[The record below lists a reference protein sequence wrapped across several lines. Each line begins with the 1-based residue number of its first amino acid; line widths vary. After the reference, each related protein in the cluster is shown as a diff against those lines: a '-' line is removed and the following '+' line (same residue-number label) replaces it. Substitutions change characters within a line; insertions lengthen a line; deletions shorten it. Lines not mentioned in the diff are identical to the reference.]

1 MRLHQIKA
9 LCILTFVASFT
20 ALLFSNSAIVET
32 ITQQEAN
39 RTLDNSRGSAEKR
52 EGQKTTGVLN
62 PIEFDSTKPKLDIA
76 GEGFCVT
83 PVYPNSVEDLYRFP
97 QEIEVYTKK
106 SALTHKRLYEAQKRF
121 DENYFSVWSYKRP
134 PESSF
139 TARWPFR
146 VYSQGYSY
154 GENLQ
159 LLEPAWFDEM
169 LEKANFRSFGKVS
182 GYGLTLHFSSLRN
195 FPTQKPLFRDPNRA
209 GEGFPFD
216 YLQNSAIHANEPIYI
231 SHYST
236 DKAWVYVYTSYASG
250 WLPSHS
256 IVFMNKK
263 ERKKWQRNK
272 PVYLLKEK
280 VALTDTEGHFLFY
293 SRIGMRLSLIKKRGL
308 YTYVRAVAPGA
319 FNRPTFVTVRLK
331 NSDVTTTPLLID
343 QENLTRI
350 TAGVM
355 QSNYGWGGL
364 YEERD
369 CSSTLRDIFAPFG
382 IWMPRN
388 SRQQSQIGKQ
398 IPLDDLNA
406 TAKEALIKEK
416 AVPFETFL
424 HRKGH
429 IMLYLGT
436 YDDNIMIL
444 HNMWGIKTVDD
455 NEEEGRVIV
464 GKVVISTLEIGSEQ
478 NGYDYNSS
486 LLPSLDSMNI
496 FTYKSEDKKKKHK
509 SHQKKANG

>member
-1 MRLHQIKA
+1 LHHIADLRPVILAAA
-9 LCILTFVASFT
+9 LTSL
-20 ALLFSNSAIVET
+20 LLFNAFGAEAVLLEGSRALESIENSMEDLPEP
-32 ITQQEAN
+32 Q
-39 RTLDNSRGSAEKR
+39 
-52 EGQKTTGVLN
+52 
-62 PIEFDSTKPKLDIA
+62 EFDRTTIADLIATQELNATTKGYCI
-76 GEGFCVT
+76 T
-83 PVYPNSVEDLYRFP
+83 PVYPHLIEDLYRFP
-97 QEIEVYTKK
+97 QEIEVYANK
-106 SALTHKRLYEAQKRF
+106 SALSHKRFYAVQKAF
-121 DENYFSVWSYKRP
+121 DKNYFSVWHYTKP

-146 VYSQGYSY
+146 VYSQGCSY
-154 GENLQ
+154 GDNLQ
-159 LLEPAWFDEM
+159 LLESSWFDKM
-169 LEKANFRSFGKVS
+169 LEEANFKAFGKVNR
-182 GYGLTLHFSSLRN
+182 YGLTLHFASLRN
-195 FPTQKPLFRDPNRA
+195 FPTHKPLFRDPSLA

-216 YLQNSAIHANEPIYI
+216 YLQNSAVHANEPIYI
-231 SHYST
+231 SHYSK
-236 DKAWVYVYTSYASG
+236 DRAWVYVYTAYASG
-250 WLPSHS
+250 WLPSYT
-256 IVFMNKK
+256 IAFMSKK
-263 ERKKWQRNK
+263 ERKKWQKQK

-280 VALTDTEGHFLFY
+280 VALTDTKGHFLFY
-293 SRIGMRLSLIKKRGL
+293 SRVGMRLSFIRKTHE
-308 YTYVRAVAPGA
+308 YTYARAVAPGA
-319 FNRPTFVTVRLK
+319 FNKPTFVTIRFD
-331 NSDVTTTPLLID
+331 NADVTTAPLLINHA
-343 QENLTRI
+343 NLTKI

-388 SRQQSQIGKQ
+388 SRQQSRIGKV
-398 IPLDDLNA
+398 IPFEDLNI

-416 AVPFETFL
+416 AIPFETFL

-478 NGYDYNSS
+478 NGYDYNNS

-496 FTYKSEDKKKKHK
+496 FTYVNEDKKKKRRVRKK
-509 SHQKKANG
+509 SNG